1 MERINSKRKGSA
13 FELQIAHF
21 LTNID
26 SSPWYRVGISSGARA
41 TTQGLQ
47 NGFQGDV
54 FSPDHKDLVV
64 ECKHWRFLTISDL
77 FNTKSDFF
85 KAIRQ
90 SETEAQGKEWL
101 LFIKANNHGTL
112 LVHKLFM
119 EQDTHTMLEKVKAK
133 GFMTITTGLLKES
146 YKVTKICRKE

>member
-1 MERINSKRKGSA
+1 MVNSIVKGKTFERETAKYLSNLSA
-13 FELQIAHF
+13 
-21 LTNID
+21 
-26 SSPWYRVGISSGARA
+26 SPWKRTPNSGGLASSANKDYS
-41 TTQGLQ
+41 T
-47 NGFQGDV
+47 FQGDLYSQS
-54 FSPDHKDLVV
+54 FKDLVV

-90 SETEAQGKEWL
+90 AETESNGKEWL

-119 EQDTHTMLEKVKAK
+119 EPQTHSMLEKVNSK
-133 GFMTITTGLLKES
+133 GFMTITTGLLKET
-146 YKVTKICRKE
+146 YKVTKICRKD